1 MFFRMHHQ
9 GWVHQSA
16 YTRNVLYQPGPLFES
31 PLVRQK
37 NATKRP
43 DLRQTSFRLIDFGRS
58 QKYDG
63 AAMRGG
69 EESTVTNLFKILH
82 MS

>member
-1 MFFRMHHQ
+1 M
-9 GWVHQSA
+9 HQST
-16 YTRNVLYQPGPLFES
+16 YTRNVLYQPGPLSAS
-31 PLVRQK
+31 PLGRQK

-58 QKYDG
+58 LKYDS
-63 AAMRGG
+63 ASVRAV
-69 EESTVTNLFKILH
+69 EESDVTKTFRILH